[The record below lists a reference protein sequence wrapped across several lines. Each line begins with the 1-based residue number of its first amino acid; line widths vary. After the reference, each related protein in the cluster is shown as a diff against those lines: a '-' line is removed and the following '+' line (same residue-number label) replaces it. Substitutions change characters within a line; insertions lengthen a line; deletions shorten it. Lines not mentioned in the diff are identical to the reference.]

1 MFERFT
7 KSARV
12 IVRDGV
18 HLAEQERAALIRPEH
33 LLLAMLKH
41 DDTTSAKILAAH
53 GVTAAAVTE
62 AIAQAHRRGGLS
74 QADTAALSEVG
85 IDVDAVVEALE
96 STHGEG
102 ALAPAKRRR
111 MFGPRWRVPIAPES
125 KKVIE
130 ATLREA
136 LARKESTIGD
146 QHVLLALLAESGVV
160 ADILAGFGV
169 THRTVSAELA
179 QAG

>member
-1 MFERFT
+1 MFEQFT
-7 KSARV
+7 KTARE

-18 HLAEQERAALIRPEH
+18 HLAEQEHAALIRPEH
-33 LLLAMLKH
+33 LLLAMLKQN
-41 DDTTSAKILAAH
+41 DTVSAKILAAH
-53 GVTAAAVTE
+53 GVTTAAVT
-62 AIAQAHRRGGLS
+62 AALAQVHRRGGLS

-96 STHGEG
+96 QVHGEG

-111 MFGPRWRVPIAPES
+111 TFGPRWRVPIAPEA

-130 ATLREA
+130 RTLREA
-136 LARKESTIGD
+136 VARKESAVGD
-146 QHVLLALLAESGVV
+146 EHVLLALLADPGVV

>member
-33 LLLAMLKH
+33 FLLAMLK
-41 DDTTSAKILAAH
+41 DADTVSAKILAAH
-53 GVTAAAVTE
+53 GVTTAAVTE
-62 AIAQAHRRGGLS
+62 AIAKVHRRGGLS

-96 STHGEG
+96 SAHGEG

-111 MFGPRWRVPIAPES
+111 TFGPRWRVPIAPES

-130 ATLREA
+130 GALREA

-146 QHVLLALLAESGVV
+146 QHVLLALLAEPGVV
-160 ADILAGFGV
+160 TDILADFGV
-169 THRTVSAELA
+169 THRVVSAELA